1 MADPMQLVALDS
13 DPYWWIWFFRTKD
26 FSERQPTQ
34 IAMLVVDT
42 PAILKFWAFWRP
54 VGNTIDFLYTKMS
67 CNSSLRVFWQLF
79 SIHLI
84 HEK

>member
-13 DPYWWIWFFRTKD
+13 DQYWWIWFFRTKD

-42 PAILKFWAFWRP
+42 PGEFGNLEIL
-54 VGNTIDFLYTKMS
+54 GFLAPCRQYY
-67 CNSSLRVFWQLF
+67 RFFVY
-79 SIHLI
+79 
-84 HEK
+84 